1 MTGGPWQNGSMAS
14 PDAETAY
21 LADIR
26 RTFKNY
32 DALGRAALGQVHRD
46 ADLHELLDPAS
57 NSIAIIV
64 KHVSGNLRSRFRN
77 FLTEDGE
84 KPDRDR
90 DDEFEMPVALSSA
103 EILEMWQAGWK
114 VALDSIEALTAE
126 DLRRTVYIRGEGL
139 LVVEA
144 LNRSATHVAY
154 HVGQIVF
161 LARHFAG
168 SDWKS
173 LSIPKGRSREHV
185 KGEFKTRG
193 MVR

>member
-1 MTGGPWQNGSMAS
+1 MAS
-14 PDAETAY
+14 PEAETAY

-32 DALGRAALGQVHRD
+32 EALGRAALAQVHRD
-46 ADLHELLDPAS
+46 EDLHKLMDPAS

-103 EILEMWQAGWK
+103 EILEMWKSGWK

-193 MVR
+193 IVR

>member
-1 MTGGPWQNGSMAS
+1 MGSPNSMDS
-14 PDAETAY
+14 PAETAY

-32 DALGRAALGQVHRD
+32 EALGSAALAQVHQD
-46 ADLHELLDPAS
+46 ADLHRLIDPTA
-57 NSIAIIV
+57 NSLAIIV

-90 DDEFEMPVALSSA
+90 DDEFEMPIAVSSA
-103 EILEMWQAGWK
+103 DVLETWKAGWK
-114 VALDSIEALTAE
+114 VAIDSIEALSVE
-126 DLRRTVYIRGEGL
+126 DLHRTVYIRGEAF

-144 LNRSATHVAY
+144 LNRSATHIAY
-154 HVGQIVF
+154 HVGQIVL

-168 SDWKS
+168 PAWKS
-173 LSIPKGRSREHV
+173 LSIPKGRSRDHA
-185 KGEFKTRG
+185 KGEFKTKGIAR
-193 MVR
+193 